1 MHVFIRS
8 LLILKILIHILVKAS
23 ARDRLFMSELT
34 THMSEHISDCTVK
47 CEHKRRD
54 FVPDVQVVFLQGS
67 SGFNSFICV

>member
-1 MHVFIRS
+1 MHN
-8 LLILKILIHILVKAS
+8 LVKAP

-34 THMSEHISDCTVK
+34 THVTEQIAHCTMK

-67 SGFNSFICV
+67 SGFNFFTRA